1 MDRRQLKT
9 RQAIFDAFVE
19 LMAKYSYEKISVKD
33 IIDAANIGR
42 STFYAHFE
50 TKDDLAR
57 KMCLMLFKHIFSHTI
72 PPCSTHN
79 FSELPQNAENR
90 IAHIL
95 YHLRDKRKYYW
106 GIITYD
112 DGNLF
117 LRFFRE
123 YIQANLRIVLQ
134 GSEASFIKAIPEEF
148 IASYIASSFVGM
160 VRWWLKENMKHTPEE
175 VAKYYISLINPA
187 IAEFE
192 SLENN
197 IPHRKI

>member
-1 MDRRQLKT
+1 MDRRQTKT
-9 RQAIFDAFVE
+9 RQAIYDAFVN
-19 LMAKYSYEKISVKD
+19 LMAQTGYEKISVKD

-42 STFYAHFE
+42 STFYSHFE

-106 GIITYD
+106 GIINYD
-112 DGNLF
+112 EGNLF

-123 YIQANLRIVLQ
+123 YIQDNLRIIIQ
-134 GSEASFIKAIPEEF
+134 GAHQQSTGGFFSRP
-148 IASYIASSFVGM
+148 YRQQLCRHGP
-160 VRWWLKENMKHTPEE
+160 L
-175 VAKYYISLINPA
+175 VAEKRHAPNAGGGSGLLYDLNKSC
-187 IAEFE
+187 
-192 SLENN
+192 
-197 IPHRKI
+197 HCRV

>member
-1 MDRRQLKT
+1 MDRRQTKT
-9 RQAIFDAFVE
+9 RQAIYDAFVN
-19 LMAKYSYEKISVKD
+19 LMAQTSYEKISVKD

-42 STFYAHFE
+42 STFYSHFE

-106 GIITYD
+106 GIINYD
-112 DGNLF
+112 EGNLF

-123 YIQANLRIVLQ
+123 YIQDNLRIIIQ
-134 GSEASFIKAIPEEF
+134 GADKQRISKVPEDF
-148 IASYIASSFVGM
+148 LAAHIASSFVGM
-160 VRWWLKENMKHTPEE
+160 VRWWLKSAMRQTPEE
-175 VAKYYISLINPA
+175 VAAYYVTLINPA

-192 SLENN
+192 ALQDTYAE
-197 IPHRKI
+197 